1 MSAVSC
7 CQLFTLSVSKCW
19 RVAQMATNDG
29 SSYFVAQEHTD
40 AIARTKNLVFELPI
54 AQWM

>member
-1 MSAVSC
+1 
-7 CQLFTLSVSKCW
+7 
-19 RVAQMATNDG
+19 MATNDG